1 MNDHTSLP
9 AQAVLL
15 LVLACAVAPASAAVL
30 PLQDNRWDNPA
41 FVAAFTGT
49 YGFDTERNPSI
60 TSEEK
65 KLFETLTPLIGS
77 QPDQAVAMLTAAI
90 TPTASG
96 ALDYTLANIHFQ
108 AGRTSEAIAA
118 YRAALKKFPNFV
130 RARRNLGMLHVQQGQ
145 FAEALPEL
153 QQAAAAGGLDGSNL
167 GLIGF
172 CYLNLGKTASALD
185 AYRLALVFEPASRDW
200 RLGKAQCLLLIG
212 ENKEGIALI
221 EEMLADQPGE
231 STLLLLQ
238 ANAFLADGQ
247 PDKAA
252 ANIQIVRSLGKAS
265 AESLVLLGD
274 IFVNQGNTA
283 VAVDA
288 YLAALDAGKLTP
300 ERELH
305 LVRALAGRSA
315 WAEAD
320 AVITRIHARSGDRP
334 EGAPALEL
342 MNLEAQVAL
351 GRDDDARAAQIL
363 EGVVAKDPLNGR
375 AILLL
380 ADFHAKQ
387 GGIERAELYYE
398 RAARVTETAPDAL
411 IQHAR
416 LLVSRRDFVRAAQL
430 LSRAQGLRP
439 QAHVATYL
447 AKVEAAAQAV
457 R

>member
-1 MNDHTSLP
+1 MISYRSLRIH
-9 AQAVLL
+9 ATL
-15 LVLACAVAPASAAVL
+15 LVLAAAALPGLAGVL

-49 YGFDTERNPSI
+49 YGFDTERNPGISA
-60 TSEEK
+60 EEK
-65 KLFETLTPLIGS
+65 KLFETITPLIGS
-77 QPDQAVAMLTAAI
+77 RPDEAVTLLTAAI
-90 TPTASG
+90 TPASSG

-108 AGRTSEAIAA
+108 AGRAPEAIAA

-130 RARRNLGMLHVQQGQ
+130 RAHRNLGMLFVQQGQ

-153 QQAAAAGGLDGSNL
+153 QQAAATGGLDGSIL
-167 GLIGF
+167 GLIGY
-172 CYLNLGKTASALD
+172 CYLNLGRTASALD
-185 AYRLALVFEPASRDW
+185 AYRLALIFEPASRDW

-212 ENKEGIALI
+212 ENKEGIAMLD
-221 EEMLADQPGE
+221 EMLAEQSGE
-231 STLLLLQ
+231 ATLLLLQ

-247 PDKAA
+247 AEKAA
-252 ANIQIVRSLGKAS
+252 ANIQVVRALGKAS

-274 IFVNQGNTA
+274 IFINQGNTA

-288 YLAALDAGKLTP
+288 YLAALDAGKLGT

-305 LVRALAGRSA
+305 LVRALAARSA

-320 AVITRIHARSGDRP
+320 VVLQRIRK
-334 EGAPALEL
+334 GASDASAAASLEL

-351 GRDDDARAAQIL
+351 GRDDDARAAEIL

-375 AILLL
+375 ALLLL
-380 ADFHAKQ
+380 ADYHAKQ
-387 GGIERAELYYE
+387 DDIERAELYYE
-398 RAARVTETAPDAL
+398 RAARVTDTAPDAL

-416 LLVSRRDFVRAAQL
+416 LLVSRRDFAKAAQL
-430 LSRAQGLRP
+430 LTRAQSLRP
-439 QAHVATYL
+439 QAHVAAYL
-447 AKVEAAAQAV
+447 SKVETAAQSV